1 MVKMRALQHFTG
13 SAGFVRAGEVI
24 EVDEMA
30 ARHYERG
37 PRPLAERVDSY
48 APSHRVDQGEIEPK
62 AGTEYATKQMRP
74 RTRTRRPKGETA

>member
-24 EVDEMA
+24 EVDEMT

-37 PRPLAERVDSY
+37 PRPLAERVDTD
-48 APSHRVDQGEIEPK
+48 APSHRVDQGEPEPK
-62 AGTEYATKQMRP
+62 VGAEYETKQVRP
-74 RTRTRRPKGETA
+74 RTRTRRPKGEAA